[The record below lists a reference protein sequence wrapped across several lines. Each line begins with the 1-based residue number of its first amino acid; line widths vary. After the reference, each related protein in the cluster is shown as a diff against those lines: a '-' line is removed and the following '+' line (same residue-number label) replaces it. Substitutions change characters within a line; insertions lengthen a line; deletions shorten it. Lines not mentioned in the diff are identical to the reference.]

1 MRANQRGCRTD
12 ELLTLDGRLLSRS
25 LGVQFPMVWERARGS
40 TVWDVEGNS
49 YLDLTSAA
57 CTTSLGHCHPAVT
70 AALGA
75 QLDRLDACYEF
86 AHPGRTRYAER
97 LLATLP
103 FREGRV
109 LFKSAG
115 GEAVDTAMLLAQ
127 FATGRRG
134 FVSFTGGFHGGTF
147 GSLAVTGEDKYKQG
161 FVLGESVHF
170 APYPYCYRCPL
181 GLEHPGCDFGCVAA
195 LSRVIDEAGP
205 ASVAALTA
213 EPMQGSAGLVVPPQG
228 YWPRVAALLRER
240 GILMIVDEIQTGFGR
255 TGAMYAFEHY
265 GVVPDIVVLSKGIAN
280 GFPMAAV
287 AARDDLLARWGA
299 DAHSST
305 FGGNPLACAA
315 AAAVLDVFE
324 AEDLVGRSS
333 RLGTLI
339 GEHLAEVRGL
349 EIVGDIRGRGAFW
362 GVEFVADKA
371 TRRPNPAAAVA
382 VRGKLWEAGLL
393 TLGGGPHG
401 NMVRMLPALTIELG
415 QLHQALRVFTDI
427 VKGCGGLS

>member
-1 MRANQRGCRTD
+1 
-12 ELLTLDGRLLSRS
+12 
-25 LGVQFPMVWERARGS
+25 
-40 TVWDVEGNS
+40 
-49 YLDLTSAA
+49 
-57 CTTSLGHCHPAVT
+57 
-70 AALGA
+70 
-75 QLDRLDACYEF
+75 
-86 AHPGRTRYAER
+86 
-97 LLATLP
+97 
-103 FREGRV
+103 
-109 LFKSAG
+109 
-115 GEAVDTAMLLAQ
+115 
-127 FATGRRG
+127 
-134 FVSFTGGFHGGTF
+134 
-147 GSLAVTGEDKYKQG
+147 
-161 FVLGESVHF
+161 
-170 APYPYCYRCPL
+170 
-181 GLEHPGCDFGCVAA
+181 VAA
-195 LSRVIDEAGP
+195 
-205 ASVAALTA
+205 
-213 EPMQGSAGLVVPPQG
+213 
-228 YWPRVAALLRER
+228 
-240 GILMIVDEIQTGFGR
+240 
-255 TGAMYAFEHY
+255 GA
-265 GVVPDIVVLSKGIAN
+265 
-280 GFPMAAV
+280 
-287 AARDDLLARWGA
+287 DLLARWGA